1 MTNKI
6 YKSAQGKSVDLG
18 ALALKNEQMLAVSP
32 GAKVNAR
39 GDILDT
45 NNRIVD
51 RKSAQIGRQITQTT
65 QPVNTTDAPIFT
77 NSRSARASTQQTATP
92 AAKPAPAP
100 VQEVVDTVDTDDIVG
115 LDTPIQA
122 LAPTPT
128 SNEGLAAAI
137 ARAKNKKAKS

>member
-51 RKSAQIGRQITQTT
+51 RKGAQIGRQITQTT
-65 QPVNTTDAPIFT
+65 QQVNTTDAPIFT
-77 NSRSARASTQQTATP
+77 NSRSARASVEPAPTP

-100 VQEVVDTVDTDDIVG
+100 VKDVVDAVDVDAIVG

-122 LAPTPT
+122 PAPT